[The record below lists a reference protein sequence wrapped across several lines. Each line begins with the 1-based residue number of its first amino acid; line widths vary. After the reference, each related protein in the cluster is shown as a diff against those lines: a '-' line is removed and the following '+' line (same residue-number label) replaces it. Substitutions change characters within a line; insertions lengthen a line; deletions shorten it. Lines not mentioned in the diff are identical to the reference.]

1 MSISDIAKLAKTSPA
16 TVSRI
21 LNNPD
26 YHCQNED
33 VRKRVWKAAME
44 LNYVPNE
51 AARNLKKGIRSS
63 NDKVKYIQVLMTRTE
78 RSQADPFFTEI
89 LRVVETEI
97 HNNACILTQVWY
109 MSIFSNDNQ
118 CAHTNIKKLVDELY
132 DETGGRSDGL
142 IVIGKCNKEVLKLLK
157 NSFKNVVSINR
168 NTTNKET
175 DEVTCDGEKIADMA
189 VDYLIRLRHTDIGY
203 VGECSGESRYKGF
216 VNALM
221 KRDIV
226 PNPSYIYDTKQTE
239 TAGFDVGEKLLKT
252 EDKPTAIYCAN
263 DITAIG
269 MLKALEKSKNKYVNI
284 SVISSDDIEQAQF
297 SRPMLTTVS
306 LPKEEMAR
314 FAVYLLIS
322 RITRQHE
329 SVTKVELEGKL
340 VVRESCVDVE
350 YSRWNYYI

>member
-26 YHCQNED
+26 YHCKNED

-51 AARNLKKGIRSS
+51 AARNLKKGIRNS

-97 HNNACILTQVWY
+97 HNNACILSQVWY
-109 MSIFSNDNQ
+109 MSVFSNDSQ

-132 DETGGRSDGL
+132 DETDGRSDGL

-157 NSFKNVVSINR
+157 KSFKNVVSINR

-189 VDYLIRLRHTDIGY
+189 IDYLVHLRHTAIGY
-203 VGECSGESRYKGF
+203 VGECNGESRYKGF

-239 TAGFDVGEKLLKT
+239 TAGFDVGERLMSV

-263 DITAIG
+263 DITAVG
-269 MLKALEKSKNKYVNI
+269 MLKALAQSKNKYINI

-297 SRPMLTTVS
+297 TKPMLTTVS

-322 RITRQHE
+322 RITRHHE

>member
-97 HNNACILTQVWY
+97 HNNACILSQVWY
-109 MSIFSNDNQ
+109 MSVFSNDNQ

-132 DETGGRSDGL
+132 DETDGRSDGL

-189 VDYLIRLRHTDIGY
+189 IDYLVHLRHTAIGY
-203 VGECSGESRYKGF
+203 VGECNGESRYKGF

-239 TAGFDVGEKLLKT
+239 TAGFDVGERLMSM

-263 DITAIG
+263 DITAVG
-269 MLKALEKSKNKYVNI
+269 MLKALAKSKNKYVNI

-297 SRPMLTTVS
+297 TKPMLTTVS

-322 RITRQHE
+322 RITRHHE

>member
-26 YHCQNED
+26 YNCQNED

-97 HNNACILTQVWY
+97 HNNACILSQVWY
-109 MSIFSNDNQ
+109 MSVFSNDSQ

-132 DETGGRSDGL
+132 DETDGRSDGL
-142 IVIGKCNKEVLKLLK
+142 IVIGKCNREVLKLLK

-189 VDYLIRLRHTDIGY
+189 IDYLIRLRHTAIGY
-203 VGECSGESRYKGF
+203 VGECNGESRYKGF

-239 TAGFDVGEKLLKT
+239 TAGFDVGERLMSM

-263 DITAIG
+263 DITAVG
-269 MLKALEKSKNKYVNI
+269 MLKALAQSKNKYVNI

-297 SRPMLTTVS
+297 TKPMLTTVS

-322 RITRQHE
+322 RITRRHE